1 LNLLRA
7 DFFWHA
13 RTLHGLLKGLGA
25 EARVEMP
32 ALTVTVEGRGRRFE
46 LQPRFYVPD
55 DGRWD
60 YSAALDRKAA
70 GFAGWLPYRDRRWPL
85 GSKIAFKEYCLQ
97 HGLPTP
103 PMWRTPAEGMSDFLV
118 KLDRSA
124 HARGIRGPFRS
135 YSKDDPAQ
143 APGAERRGPFRS
155 YSKDDPAQ
163 APGAERYYERFVPGR
178 SVKAWFWEDRVA
190 AIEMYEMPAVTGD
203 GRSTL
208 RELMERRARPGST
221 SFPWDRIEDLARFQ
235 DAALDEPLAEHRRI
249 LADIRFSSP
258 LIPAQRDS
266 GSTLER
272 YRGSS
277 LLGKLQ
283 VLGPLLW
290 RGIPQDLRPATL
302 FTVDA
307 VLDANEDLWLLEMT
321 CDPAVHPEAYRAM
334 LGTCLPQAAD
344 AARPGVAPAGSAP
357 DAEPLPRARRSTLEA
372 YRDLIFSPLAL
383 PEPPA
388 VDIARLLKWM
398 AWARDEGRK
407 RGLNV
412 PEREY
417 EARTGKEFPWLMA
430 NVHYGRRSHVED
442 SFDHEFASL
451 AAYTRLF
458 PLREKRLVVL
468 LAQRGDVASHL
479 HADSDGFW
487 GFRFY
492 LANRAPDA
500 LYFCPAH
507 ERLDELP
514 QQWAGDWS
522 RYVDVRHRRYA
533 RWPAGNP
540 PFCLNSVRAAHA
552 VESPACALGE
562 RIACLVMPREGIDE
576 PRLLSLLEESSA
588 RFGDFQIWHPA
599 AA

>member
-7 DFFWHA
+7 DYFWHA
-13 RTLHGLLKGLGA
+13 RTLHDLLAATGA
-25 EARVEMP
+25 QARVEMP
-32 ALTVTVEGRGRRFE
+32 ELTVSVEGRGRRFE
-46 LQPRFYVPD
+46 LRPRFYVSD
-55 DGRWD
+55 NGRWGF
-60 YSAALDRKAA
+60 SPAPDRKAS
-70 GFAGWLPYRDRRWPL
+70 GFAGWLPHRDEQRPL
-85 GSKIAFKEYCLQ
+85 VSKIAFKEYCQ
-97 HGLPTP
+97 EHGLPTP
-103 PMWRTPAEGMSDFLV
+103 PMWRAPAEGMSAFLV
-118 KLDRSA
+118 KLDRSVNA
-124 HARGIRGPFRS
+124 QGMRGPFRS

-143 APGAERRGPFRS
+143 APG
-155 YSKDDPAQ
+155 DD
-163 APGAERYYERFVPGR
+163 RYYERFVLGR
-178 SVKAWFWEDRVA
+178 SVRTWFWEDRVA
-190 AIEMYEMPAVTGD
+190 ALEMYEMPVVTGD
-203 GRSTL
+203 GCSTL
-208 RELMERRARPGST
+208 RELMERRGRLGSA

-249 LADIRFSSP
+249 LADIRFGSP
-258 LIPAQRDS
+258 LIPAQPDS
-266 GSTLER
+266 ASTLAR

-283 VLGPLLW
+283 VLAPLLW
-290 RGIPQDLRPATL
+290 RAIPKELRAATL

-321 CDPAVHPEAYRAM
+321 CDPAVHPEAYRPM
-334 LGTCLPQAAD
+334 LQTFLPQPAD
-344 AARPGVAPAGSAP
+344 RLPPAGRARP
-357 DAEPLPRARRSTLEA
+357 STLEG
-372 YRDLIFSPLAL
+372 YRDLLFSPLAL

-388 VDIARLLKWM
+388 VDTTRLLKWM
-398 AWARDEGRK
+398 AWARDEGLK

-430 NVHYGRRSHVED
+430 NVHYGRPSHVED
-442 SFDHEFASL
+442 AFDREFAEL

-500 LYFCPAH
+500 LYFCPAR
-507 ERLDELP
+507 ERLDELQ

-522 RYVDVRHRRYA
+522 RYVDVRNRRYA

-552 VESPACALGE
+552 VEAPPCSLGD
-562 RIACLVMPREGIDE
+562 RIACLVMPRDGLDE
-576 PRLLSLLEESSA
+576 PRLLKLLEESSE
-588 RFGDFQIWHPA
+588 RFGDYQIWHPA